1 MSKKVIKLTE
11 EELGK
16 VIKQSVN
23 EALQEIKGRTL
34 ARVSNSAINSM
45 DNIQRGVNRTFYGTK
60 AGIKMIDHFK
70 NVDKADNL
78 IPKATQSFLSP
89 YKSTRFLFWAYR
101 REGNPIN
108 LIFKVDNIK
117 KLIDNVAILSGEVI
131 FGREQLPGDIIVD
144 FKLQNDGTYKR
155 FVSYK
160 YKGNKYKYTLEPNT
174 NTKPIWDDLVNEL
187 EECLTARDKRGL

>member
-1 MSKKVIKLTE
+1 MAKKVIKLTE
-11 EELGK
+11 EELDNA
-16 VIKQSVN
+16 IKQSVN

-34 ARVSNSAINSM
+34 ARMSNSAINSTG
-45 DNIQRGVNRTFYGTK
+45 NIQRGVNRTFYGAK
-60 AGIKMIDHFK
+60 AGIK
-70 NVDKADNL
+70 NVDKDDNL
-78 IPKATQSFLSP
+78 IPKATQSFLSQ
-89 YKSTRFLFWAYR
+89 YKSTKFLFWTYR
-101 REGNPIN
+101 RVGNPIN
-108 LIFKVDNIK
+108 VIFKVDNIK

-131 FGREQLPGDIIVD
+131 FGREQLSGDIVID

-187 EECLTARDKRGL
+187 EECLTARDKCEL